1 MEEGLRDK
9 IDQFLM
15 KSEYKWNTSSAM
27 IKKMNL
33 TQFSPIELEE
43 ILIAEYKNSGLRKF
57 RFSTLP
63 SKKSLE
69 VLWGHTERV
78 KQRNVID
85 IHKQDEQILID
96 ELDRLAHKNL
106 FLSHSFKDADHV
118 INLAKKLSKLDL
130 NAWIAE
136 TEILKYQH
144 INQKVKQAI
153 ESLPFFG
160 VYISENLISSIW
172 SAKEIEFALNNKKL
186 IFGFLDRDLDLN
198 LEKVT
203 SGNKV
208 SQEIFRRFFDN
219 HHQVFFLNYPE
230 PDSNKSLDIDRLI
243 SWSEIEFLLDKKK
256 RLD

>member
-1 MEEGLRDK
+1 MEVEFRNK
-9 IDQFLM
+9 IEQFLM
-15 KSEYKWNTSSAM
+15 KSEHKWNTSSAM

-33 TQFSPIELEE
+33 TQFSPIELDE
-43 ILIAEYKNSGLRKF
+43 LLVGEYKSSEKSKF

-63 SKKSLE
+63 SKKSLD
-69 VLWGHTERV
+69 VLWGHTDRV
-78 KQRNVID
+78 KQRDVLD
-85 IHKQDEQILID
+85 IYKRNEQILID
-96 ELDRLAHKNL
+96 ELDRLAQKNL

-118 INLAKKLSKLDL
+118 INLAKKLSKFNL

-153 ESLPFFG
+153 EKLPFFG

-186 IFGFLDRDLDLN
+186 IFGFLDSKLDLN
-198 LEKVT
+198 LDKIT

-208 SQEIFRRFFDN
+208 SQEIFHRFFDN
-219 HHQVFFLNYPE
+219 HHQVFFLNYP
-230 PDSNKSLDIDRLI
+230 DSEIDKNSDIDQLI
-243 SWSEIEFLLDKKK
+243 SWAEFEEIIGK
-256 RLD
+256 